1 MSELVRPVVWIHA
14 DCLSPQHPALLAY
27 PGAPA
32 LFVWDEALLS
42 SLRISLKRIVFLYE
56 CLLEL
61 PVSIRRGDV
70 AAEVLAFASEQQ
82 ADGVV
87 TSASP
92 SPRFAAISAQ
102 IAAQRPLRVLPVEP
116 FVQIEQRLDLA
127 RFARYWRA
135 VEARALNT
143 FPEDTV

>member
-1 MSELVRPVVWIHA
+1 MSEPVRPVVWVHA

-27 PGAPA
+27 PGAPT
-32 LFVWDEALLS
+32 LFVWDEELLS

-70 AAEVLAFASEQQ
+70 AAELLAFAAEHG
-82 ADGVV
+82 ADGLV
-87 TSASP
+87 TSDSP
-92 SPRFAAISAQ
+92 SPRFAAIRAR
-102 IAAQRPLRVLPVEP
+102 IAARLPLHVLPVEP
-116 FVQIEQRLDLA
+116 FVHIEQRLDLA

-135 VEARALNT
+135 VEARALSTAPENT
-143 FPEDTV
+143 V